1 MSNAILCLFMLE
13 NKQTNKPCFQEKT
26 LLMFCYFKEL
36 LLCIH
41 SAMMKTKD
49 YPISFEQSL
58 QNSRTSP
65 KPVQA
70 DILADILSLI
80 N

>member
-1 MSNAILCLFMLE
+1 MLCLFMLE
-13 NKQTNKPCFQEKT
+13 NKQKKHTSCVFRRRHFQCF
-26 LLMFCYFKEL
+26 LKEL

-41 SAMMKTKD
+41 SAMMKTKE
-49 YPISFEQSL
+49 YSISFEQSL

>member
-1 MSNAILCLFMLE
+1 
-13 NKQTNKPCFQEKT
+13 
-26 LLMFCYFKEL
+26 
-36 LLCIH
+36 
-41 SAMMKTKD
+41 MMKTKE
-49 YPISFEQSL
+49 YSISFEQSL

-65 KPVQA
+65 KPVQV